1 MKTPS
6 RQRVM
11 VVIGTRPE
19 AIKLAPVVRELAR
32 RRFDVRI
39 CGTGQHER
47 LLDQALRELG
57 LRPWRHLAVMRPDQ
71 TLSSLSAR
79 LLEAMCGVLSTWP
92 PGLVVVQG
100 DTTSTFIGAL
110 AAFYHRIP
118 VAHVEAGLR
127 TGERYSPF
135 PEEGNRSMV
144 ARLATL
150 HFAPTA
156 AARSNLV
163 REGIARRDIHLTG
176 NTGVDSLRWA
186 ARQGVPC
193 RVARWLPPR
202 GRRLVLVTAHRRE
215 SFGAPLEA
223 ICGALATLAEDP
235 RLEIVYPVHP
245 NPNVSGPVHAALG
258 RLPRVRLLAPL
269 PYLEF
274 VHLM

>member
-39 CGTGQHER
+39 CGTGQHKG
-47 LLDQALRELG
+47 LLDQTLRELG
-57 LRPWRHLAVMRPDQ
+57 LRPRRHLAVMRPNQ

-79 LLEAMCGVLSTWP
+79 LLEAMAEVLSEWR

-110 AAFYHRIP
+110 AAFYQRIP

-135 PEEGNRSMV
+135 PEELSRAMV

-150 HFAPTA
+150 HFAPTP
-156 AARSNLV
+156 AARANLV
-163 REGIARRDIHLTG
+163 REGISRRDIHLTG

-186 ARQGVPC
+186 ARQGVP
-193 RVARWLPPR
+193 RARGALDPSAWEAPRPGDGAPPRELRRAPEGDLRRAGHAGRRSAPR
-202 GRRLVLVTAHRRE
+202 GRLSRPPEPERVGTRARRAGRTPAGTAA
-215 SFGAPLEA
+215 GARFPTSSS
-223 ICGALATLAEDP
+223 C
-235 RLEIVYPVHP
+235 
-245 NPNVSGPVHAALG
+245 SS
-258 RLPRVRLLAPL
+258 
-269 PYLEF
+269 
-274 VHLM
+274 